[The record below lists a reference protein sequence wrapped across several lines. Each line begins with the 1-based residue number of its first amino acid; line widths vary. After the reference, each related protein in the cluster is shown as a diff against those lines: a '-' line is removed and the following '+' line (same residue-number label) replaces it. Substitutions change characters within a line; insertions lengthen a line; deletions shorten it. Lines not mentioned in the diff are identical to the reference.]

1 MCLMIITYEGR
12 LYFTLTRL
20 QTELTCTMLTWLHLF
35 VLETLSLELI
45 YLLLFSEELG
55 HFSFGMVLLSFWALV
70 SFHFRFRVLLQ
81 CVPVHVSF

>member
-20 QTELTCTMLTWLHLF
+20 QTELACTMLTWLHLF

-55 HFSFGMVLLSFWALV
+55 HFSFGMALLV